1 MKVILVQAV
10 PGTGNKG
17 EVVDVASGYA
27 KNFLIKKGLARTVTA
42 DTVHKVAVQKNKS
55 DRKKR
60 KVKSVAQSTIDKLRG
75 KTVLVSGQEINKEG
89 TLYAAVNQ
97 KILAEQINT
106 QFGTALKP
114 KDIVIPEA
122 IKEVGTHKFR
132 VNVTKGVD
140 AVMSCTVS

>member
-10 PGTGNKG
+10 SGTGNKG

-75 KTVLVSGQEINKEG
+75 KTVLVSGQEINNFIVYKG
-89 TLYAAVNQ
+89 S
-97 KILAEQINT
+97 LAM
-106 QFGTALKP
+106 FGVFLTCP
-114 KDIVIPEA
+114 
-122 IKEVGTHKFR
+122 T
-132 VNVTKGVD
+132 
-140 AVMSCTVS
+140 SY

>member
-140 AVMSCTVS
+140 AVMSCKVS

>member
-27 KNFLIKKGLARTVTA
+27 KNFLIKKGLARALTS
-42 DTVHKVAVQKNKS
+42 DTVHRVAVQKNKS

-114 KDIVIPEA
+114 KDIAISEA
-122 IKEVGTHKFR
+122 IKEKGTHKFR
-132 VNVTKGVD
+132 VSVSKGVD
-140 AVMSCTVS
+140 VVMSCKVS